1 MVLSPKKICRR
12 RKGICRESGRMTIN
26 NPNQEKEEYYKQE
39 GDLPQDVI
47 DRLKK
52 INYPV
57 DKFLREVVFDSEA
70 SMKEW
75 LNCCEANRG
84 HYPKEHQDLSDKAE
98 KVKGHP
104 SLNEFQRKRIEA
116 YLKSGLSIRATIK
129 AVHADGFNTS
139 FGTIKTIRKEMQKD
153 EQETLPANQT

>member
-1 MVLSPKKICRR
+1 
-12 RKGICRESGRMTIN
+12 MTIN